1 MTDKGPEKPR
11 LEPEI
16 IPPGPAETPHVRV
29 FVGTH
34 GTERVYVGKASQ
46 LGIILV
52 TLISWASDGRDT
64 GAALGRVPILA
75 AFSCPVRYRPGRGR
89 TGAFLFSAW
98 ALIPPDDAR
107 HHPPD

>member
-29 FVGTH
+29 FVGSH
-34 GTERVYVGKASQ
+34 GTERVYVGKASP

-52 TLISWASDGRDT
+52 TLISGLLM
-64 GAALGRVPILA
+64 AATLVLLL
-75 AFSCPVRYRPGRGR
+75 
-89 TGAFLFSAW
+89 GAFLFLLPLAVLFVTGLVV
-98 ALIPPDDAR
+98 AGLVRFYFQHGP
-107 HHPPD
+107 

>member
-29 FVGTH
+29 FVGSH
-34 GTERVYVGKASQ
+34 GTERVYVGKASL

-52 TLISWASDGRDT
+52 TLISGLLM
-64 GAALGRVPILA
+64 AATLVLLL
-75 AFSCPVRYRPGRGR
+75 
-89 TGAFLFSAW
+89 GAFLFLLPLAVLFVTGLVV
-98 ALIPPDDAR
+98 AGLVRFYFQHGP
-107 HHPPD
+107 